1 MKIGHFSSRG
11 TDFIGAVFGEKVL
24 NFSEAASRAGKP
36 VLSDLTSL
44 LGQERFDSTLFAER
58 CNREKD
64 RQECMDAEIEKIGIL
79 RNPVNPVRNSSHC
92 DSKPNGVLNPALS
105 TGAGSPNYSKV

>member
-1 MKIGHFSSRG
+1 MKIGYFSSNG
-11 TDFIGAVFGEKVL
+11 TSFVGSVFGERVFNL
-24 NFSEAASRAGKP
+24 SEAASRIGKP

-44 LGQERFDSTLFAER
+44 LGQERFDSTIFAER

-92 DSKPNGVLNPALS
+92 DSKPNGALNPALP
-105 TGAGSPNYSKV
+105 TGTGSPNYSKV